1 MNHHL
6 TESAIS
12 HQRREPVIK
21 MIGAYCTDSSP
32 MTSRHDKI
40 KHKKKRPSFQ
50 SLEIPTGTIIVGN
63 FFLVNKPIYSILGR
77 TRAGWR
83 FRRQTFRRRAPN
95 LCGFFSTSENY
106 SFELAK
112 LKSYSVLHI
121 ASAFEE

>member
-32 MTSRHDKI
+32 MMSRHDKI

-63 FFLVNKPIYSILGR
+63 FFWSTNRFTRFSVVLELTGDSDAKHFADGR
-77 TRAGWR
+77 RIFVGFSQLRRTTRL
-83 FRRQTFRRRAPN
+83 N
-95 LCGFFSTSENY
+95 
-106 SFELAK
+106 
-112 LKSYSVLHI
+112 
-121 ASAFEE
+121 